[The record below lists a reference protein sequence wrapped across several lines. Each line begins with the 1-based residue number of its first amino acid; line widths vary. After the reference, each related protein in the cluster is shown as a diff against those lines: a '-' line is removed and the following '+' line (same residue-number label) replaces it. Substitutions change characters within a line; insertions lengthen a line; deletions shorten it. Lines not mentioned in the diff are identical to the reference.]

1 MPEICRFYG
10 IVIQMYFND
19 HAPAHF
25 HARYG
30 NDRAVVCI
38 DPPAVLHGRLPTR
51 AQSMVVE
58 WTKLHQQELGE
69 AWGRAQRLESP
80 GKIAPL
86 N

>member
-10 IVIQMYFND
+10 IVIQMYFGD

-30 NDRAVVCI
+30 SNRAVICI
-38 DPPAVLHGRLPTR
+38 APPAVLHGHLPTR
-51 AQSMVVE
+51 ARTMVME
-58 WTKLHQQELGE
+58 WVGLHQDELQQ
-69 AWGRAQRLESP
+69 AWTRAQRLEPP

-86 N
+86 E